1 MRSRRVVLQLLAGGA
16 IRAAVS
22 SGQSGGDLRLIE
34 RRIFD
39 AVNRERRRRNVPEL
53 DWDARLAAEARR
65 HSMRMASAGFH
76 SHTDPVR
83 GDLVPRLNANGIP
96 WHECAENIFIEQG
109 YEGDPVPRA
118 VRSWLESRGHRKN
131 MLSPLYTHSGVG
143 AEVSDD
149 AVLCV
154 TQEFTRP

>member
-1 MRSRRVVLQLLAGGA
+1 MRSRRYVLRLLAGGA
-16 IRAAVS
+16 AGAVAA
-22 SGQSGGDLRLIE
+22 SGQSGGDLRVME

-39 AVNRERRRRNVPEL
+39 AVNRERRRRNVAEL
-53 DWDARLAAEARR
+53 EWDARLAGEARR
-65 HSMRMASAGFH
+65 HSERMAAAGFR

-96 WHECAENIFIEQG
+96 WHECAENIFIERG

-118 VRSWLESRGHRKN
+118 VRTWMESRGHRKN
-131 MLSPLYTHSGVG
+131 MLSPLYTRSGVG
-143 AEVSDD
+143 VEVSDD
-149 AVLCV
+149 ATLCV